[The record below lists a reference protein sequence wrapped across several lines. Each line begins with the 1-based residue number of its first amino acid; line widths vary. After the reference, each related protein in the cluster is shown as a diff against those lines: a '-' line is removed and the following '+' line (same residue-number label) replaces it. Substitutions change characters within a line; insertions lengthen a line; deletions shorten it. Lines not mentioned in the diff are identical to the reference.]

1 MYVVRAGRLE
11 AVDEAVGAVIGD
23 FRRGDAL
30 GEFAPLTG
38 SPRSA
43 SVRATRATEVI
54 AVCRADF
61 SALLHGSPALS
72 LALNRSL
79 GGVRLHVFRAVWAL
93 QVVSSLCSPNSS
105 CAWRPASPIARSA
118 CWPAG

>member
-11 AVDEAVGAVIGD
+11 AVGVVIGE

-30 GEFAPLTG
+30 GELALLTG

-54 AVCRADF
+54 AVCRAGF
-61 SALLHGSPALS
+61 TALLHGSP
-72 LALNRSL
+72 
-79 GGVRLHVFRAVWAL
+79 GTTPTW
-93 QVVSSLCSPNSS
+93 
-105 CAWRPASPIARSA
+105 
-118 CWPAG
+118 

>member
-1 MYVVRAGRLE
+1 MYVVRAGPLE
-11 AVDEAVGAVIGD
+11 AVDEAVGAVIGE

-30 GEFAPLTG
+30 GEFALLTG

-61 SALLHGSPALS
+61 AALLHGSPAPS

-79 GGVRLHVFRAVWAL
+79 GGRLQDAHGGAYG
-93 QVVSSLCSPNSS
+93 
-105 CAWRPASPIARSA
+105 PA
-118 CWPAG
+118 PAGDGRADCAGR